1 MTKFFRLIK
10 DNEILRW
17 YYNWLVEHIHPRYVN
32 ITDLLQA
39 KAVERGGVTPN
50 DVRMAKYS
58 GALQFL
64 SIVLTNT
71 TDTETILNEMVK
83 IVSKIKDDGYLDTFI
98 VENVKYLE

>member
-10 DNEILRW
+10 DNEILRN

-32 ITDLLQA
+32 ITDLLQD
-39 KAVERGGVTPN
+39 KAIERGGLTVN

-64 SIVLTNT
+64 SNVLVNT
-71 TDTETILNEMVK
+71 SDTETILNEMVK
-83 IVSKIKDDGYLDTFI
+83 IVSKIKENGYLDTFI
-98 VENVKYLE
+98 VENMKYIE